1 MQRHIP
7 INNALP
13 WVSLVYLI
21 QISDTNIPLLDE
33 KIAKIRSLVADWG
46 NWHELMGFKF
56 DVKLGMEYI
65 ANCSLFKPDS
75 WILERLD
82 KLIERIEQ
90 MNRKHEEAPY
100 EDR

>member
-7 INNALP
+7 IHNALP
-13 WVSLVYLI
+13 WVSPVYTI
-21 QISDTNIPLLDE
+21 QISDENIPLLDD

-46 NWHELMGFKF
+46 DWHELMGFKL

-65 ANCSLFKPDS
+65 ANCSLFKSDS

-90 MNRKHEEAPY
+90 MNQKHEEN
-100 EDR
+100 

>member
-1 MQRHIP
+1 MQKHIL

-13 WVSLVYLI
+13 WVSPMYSI

-46 NWHELMGFKF
+46 NWHEFMGYKHE
-56 DVKLGMEYI
+56 VKLGMEYI

-90 MNRKHEEAPY
+90 MNRKYKEV
-100 EDR
+100 

>member
-1 MQRHIP
+1 MQKHIL

-13 WVSLVYLI
+13 WVSPVYSI
-21 QISDTNIPLLDE
+21 QISDINVPLLDE
-33 KIAKIRSLVADWG
+33 KIAKIRSLVADWE
-46 NWHELMGFKF
+46 NWHELMGFKLY
-56 DVKLGMEYI
+56 VKLSMEYI

-90 MNRKHEEAPY
+90 MNQKRKEN
-100 EDR
+100 

>member
-1 MQRHIP
+1 MQKHIL

-13 WVSLVYLI
+13 WVSPVYSI
-21 QISDTNIPLLDE
+21 QISDINIPLLDE

-46 NWHELMGFKF
+46 DWHELMGFKL

-90 MNRKHEEAPY
+90 MNQKHEEN
-100 EDR
+100 